1 MAGND
6 HGHDRG
12 HGHHGRGHHPR
23 SPRQAIAPER
33 MPPPPS
39 RRARHPLVV
48 IGNAILTI
56 IVLAIIAAG
65 AGLYLGNNKFEAA
78 GPLDRERTVV
88 IPRGAG
94 IRDVA
99 ELLRRERVID
109 IPMVFVAGAA
119 ISGKTGDVKA
129 GEYLFDPGVSMSEVL
144 DTLVEGRSILHVV
157 TIPEG
162 LTSEQIVQRLSESD
176 VLTGE
181 IAGVPPEGT
190 LLPETYKV
198 TRGTTRQQVLTR
210 MQAAHKRLV
219 QETWERRASDL
230 PVKTVNEFVTL
241 ASIVEKET
249 GKADERTRVAAVF
262 INRMNRRMRLQSD
275 PTIIY
280 GLVGGKGPLG
290 RPLTRDDVERPTP
303 YNTYTI
309 EGLPPGP
316 IANPGRASLEAVA
329 NPSRTKEL
337 YFVADGTGGHV
348 FAATYDQ
355 HLKNVSR
362 WRQYQKEQATI
373 PAAAP
378 PPGEAP
384 VKDVPA
390 DKAAEKDSGAPKSA
404 APGIPTPVNRPSDKG
419 SSRAGEL
426 PKGSRTQ

>member
-1 MAGND
+1 MAGHQ
-6 HGHDRG
+6 HGHDDG
-12 HGHHGRGHHPR
+12 HGHHRRGQHPR

-33 MPPPPS
+33 LPPPPS
-39 RRARHPLVV
+39 RRARHPIVV

-65 AGLYLGNNKFEAA
+65 AGLYFGKSRFEAA

-109 IPMVFVAGAA
+109 IPMVFVLGAA
-119 ISGKTGDVKA
+119 ISGKTGEVKA
-129 GEYLFDPGVSMSEVL
+129 GEYLFDAGVSMSEVL
-144 DTLVEGRSILHVV
+144 DTLVEGRSVQHTV
-157 TIPEG
+157 TVPEG
-162 LTSEQIVQRLSESD
+162 LTSEQIVQRLMESD
-176 VLTGE
+176 VLTGD
-181 IAGVPPEGT
+181 ITSIPLEGT

-198 TRGTTRQQVLTR
+198 TRGTTRQQVINR
-210 MQAAHKRLV
+210 MQSAHKRLV

-230 PVKTVNEFVTL
+230 PIKTVNEFVTL

-280 GLVGGKGPLG
+280 GLVGGKGTLG
-290 RPLTRDDVERPTP
+290 RLLTRDDVERPTP

-373 PAAAP
+373 PTPTSP
-378 PPGEAP
+378 PPTDASADAA
-384 VKDVPA
+384 K
-390 DKAAEKDSGAPKSA
+390 DKAAAASGAATPSV
-404 APGIPTPVNRPSDKG
+404 PTPPNRPNEKG
-419 SSRAGEL
+419 GNRAGEL

>member
-1 MAGND
+1 MAGHQ
-6 HGHDRG
+6 HGHDDG
-12 HGHHGRGHHPR
+12 HGHHRRGQHPR

-33 MPPPPS
+33 LPPPPS
-39 RRARHPLVV
+39 RRARHPIVV

-65 AGLYLGNNKFEAA
+65 AGLYFGKSRFEAA

-109 IPMVFVAGAA
+109 IPMVFVLGAA
-119 ISGKTGDVKA
+119 ISGKTGEVKA
-129 GEYLFDPGVSMSEVL
+129 GEYLFDAGVSMSEVL
-144 DTLVEGRSILHVV
+144 DTLVEGRSVQHTV
-157 TIPEG
+157 TVPEG
-162 LTSEQIVQRLSESD
+162 LTSEQIVQRLMESD
-176 VLTGE
+176 VLTGD
-181 IAGVPPEGT
+181 ITSIPLEGT

-198 TRGTTRQQVLTR
+198 TRGTTRQQVINR
-210 MQAAHKRLV
+210 MQSAHKRLV

-230 PVKTVNEFVTL
+230 PIKTVNEFVTL

-280 GLVGGKGPLG
+280 GIFGGEGKPAD
-290 RPLTRDDVERPTP
+290 RPIYRSDIDTPTP

-309 EGLPPGP
+309 NGLPPGP
-316 IANPGRASLEAVA
+316 IAIPGRASLEAVA
-329 NPSRTKEL
+329 NPSKTNDL

-348 FAATYDQ
+348 FASTLEEHNA
-355 HLKNVSR
+355 NVAR
-362 WRQYQKEQATI
+362 WRRIERERAE
-373 PAAAP
+373 AAKN
-378 PPGEAP
+378 EA
-384 VKDVPA
+384 D
-390 DKAAEKDSGAPKSA
+390 
-404 APGIPTPVNRPSDKG
+404 R
-419 SSRAGEL
+419 
-426 PKGSRTQ
+426 QQ

>member
-1 MAGND
+1 MAGHN
-6 HGHDRG
+6 HGHDHE
-12 HGHHGRGHHPR
+12 HGHRRGAHPR

-65 AGLYLGNNKFEAA
+65 AGLYLGKNKFEAA

-119 ISGKTGDVKA
+119 VTGKTSDVKA

-144 DTLVEGRSILHVV
+144 DTLVDGRSIQHVV

-162 LTSEQIVQRLSESD
+162 LTSQQIVERLMESD
-176 VLTGE
+176 TLTGDVVN
-181 IAGVPPEGT
+181 VPTEGT

-198 TRGTTRQQVLTR
+198 TRGTTRQQVINR
-210 MQAAHKRLV
+210 MQSAHKRLV

-230 PVKTVNEFVTL
+230 PIKTVNDFVTL

-280 GLVGGKGPLG
+280 GLVGGKGTLG
-290 RPLTRDDVERPTP
+290 RLLTRDDVERPTP
-303 YNTYTI
+303 YNTYTV

-348 FAATYDQ
+348 FASTYDE

-373 PAAAP
+373 PTPTSP
-378 PPGEAP
+378 PPTDSSADAA
-384 VKDVPA
+384 K
-390 DKAAEKDSGAPKSA
+390 DKAAGQRSTAPA
-404 APGIPTPVNRPSDKG
+404 IPTPANRPPEKG
-419 SSRAGEL
+419 AAKRAGEH
-426 PKGSRTQ
+426 PNSSRTQ

>member
-1 MAGND
+1 MAGHN
-6 HGHDRG
+6 HGHDHE
-12 HGHHGRGHHPR
+12 HGHRRGAHPR

-39 RRARHPLVV
+39 RRARHPLVI

-65 AGLYLGNNKFEAA
+65 AGLYLGKNKFEAA
-78 GPLDRERTVV
+78 GPLDRERLVM
-88 IPRGAG
+88 IPRGSG

-119 ISGKTGDVKA
+119 VTGKTSDVKA

-144 DTLVEGRSILHVV
+144 DTLVDGRSVQHTV
-157 TIPEG
+157 TVPEG
-162 LTSEQIVQRLSESD
+162 LTSQQIVERLMESD
-176 VLTGE
+176 VLTGD
-181 IAGVPPEGT
+181 IVNVPTEGT

-198 TRGTTRQQVLTR
+198 TRGTTRQQVINR
-210 MQAAHKRLV
+210 MQSAHKRLV

-230 PVKTVNEFVTL
+230 PIKTVNDFVTL

-280 GLVGGKGPLG
+280 GLVGGKGTLG
-290 RPLTRDDVERPTP
+290 RLLTRDDVERPTP
-303 YNTYTI
+303 YNTYTV

-348 FAATYDQ
+348 FASTYDE

-373 PAAAP
+373 PTPTSP
-378 PPGEAP
+378 PPTDSSADAA
-384 VKDVPA
+384 K
-390 DKAAEKDSGAPKSA
+390 DKAAGQRSTTPA
-404 APGIPTPVNRPSDKG
+404 IPTPANRPPEKG
-419 SSRAGEL
+419 AAKRAGEH
-426 PKGSRTQ
+426 PNSSRTQ

>member
-1 MAGND
+1 MAGHQHGHDHD
-6 HGHDRG
+6 HGHR
-12 HGHHGRGHHPR
+12 RGHHPR

-33 MPPPPS
+33 LPPPPS
-39 RRARHPLVV
+39 RRARHPIVV

-65 AGLYLGNNKFEAA
+65 AGLYLGKNKFEAA
-78 GPLDRERTVV
+78 GPLDRERLVL

-109 IPMVFVAGAA
+109 VPMVFVVGAA
-119 ISGKTGDVKA
+119 ISGKTSDVKA
-129 GEYLFDPGVSMSEVL
+129 GEYLFDPGVSMSDVL
-144 DTLVEGRSILHVV
+144 DTLVDGRSVQHTV

-162 LTSEQIVQRLSESD
+162 LTSQQIVERLMESD
-176 VLTGE
+176 VLTGD
-181 IAGVPPEGT
+181 IVNVPAEGT

-198 TRGTTRQQVLTR
+198 TRGTTRQQVLNR
-210 MQAAHKRLV
+210 MQSSHKRLV
-219 QETWERRASDL
+219 QETWERRAADL
-230 PVKTVNEFVTL
+230 PIKTVNDFVTL

-280 GLVGGKGPLG
+280 GLVGGKGALG
-290 RPLTRDDVERPTP
+290 RSLTRDDVERPTP
-303 YNTYTI
+303 YNTYTV

-348 FAATYDQ
+348 FASTYDE

-378 PPGEAP
+378 PPEASADKGAP
-384 VKDVPA
+384 RAATPAVPVPA
-390 DKAAEKDSGAPKSA
+390 
-404 APGIPTPVNRPSDKG
+404 NRPPEKG
-419 SSRAGEL
+419 TAKRAGEL
-426 PKGSRTQ
+426 PNSSRTQ

>member
-1 MAGND
+1 MAGHN
-6 HGHDRG
+6 HGHDHE
-12 HGHHGRGHHPR
+12 HGHRRGAHPR

-65 AGLYLGNNKFEAA
+65 AGLYLGKSKFEAA

-119 ISGKTGDVKA
+119 VSGKTSGVKA

-144 DTLVEGRSILHVV
+144 DTLVEGRSIQHVV

-162 LTSEQIVQRLSESD
+162 LTSQQIVERLMESD
-176 VLTGE
+176 TLTGDVVD
-181 IAGVPPEGT
+181 VPAEGT

-198 TRGTTRQQVLTR
+198 TRGTTRQQVLNR
-210 MQAAHKRLV
+210 MQSAHKRLV

-230 PVKTVNEFVTL
+230 PIKTVNDFVTL

-280 GLVGGKGPLG
+280 GLVGGKGALG
-290 RPLTRDDVERPTP
+290 RLLTREDVERPTP
-303 YNTYTI
+303 YNTYTV

-348 FAATYDQ
+348 FASTYDE

-373 PAAAP
+373 PTPTSP
-378 PPGEAP
+378 PPTDASADAA
-384 VKDVPA
+384 K
-390 DKAAEKDSGAPKSA
+390 DKAAGQRSTV
-404 APGIPTPVNRPSDKG
+404 PGIPTPANRPPEKG
-419 SSRAGEL
+419 TAKRAGEL
-426 PKGSRTQ
+426 PNSSRTQ